1 MKKYVYIKDITVEII
16 KRKTQKNIYIKISDK
31 GEVRVS
37 SPLFVSDL
45 YIKELILKKYDE
57 LKIYLEEKSVK
68 KNKIIENTYITG
80 NKQYIFGKEYFLIV
94 RYNKYQSV
102 VTLGDKI
109 IINVSDVDDNEKKE
123 KLINKFYK
131 ELLQEK
137 IKEISIKYEDIMGLK
152 ASQYRIKNMKTRWGT
167 CNINKKRI
175 WINLQLVQK
184 DIDCLEYIIV
194 HELTHLVEK
203 NHNKRFYNIVEKYC
217 PNYKQ
222 IQRKLNSN

>member
-109 IINVSDVDDNEKKE
+109 IINVSDVDNNEKKE

>member
-184 DIDCLEYIIV
+184 DIDCLEYI
-194 HELTHLVEK
+194 
-203 NHNKRFYNIVEKYC
+203 
-217 PNYKQ
+217 
-222 IQRKLNSN
+222 

>member
-175 WINLQLVQK
+175 WINLQLAQK

>member
-57 LKIYLEEKSVK
+57 LKIYLKEKSVK
-68 KNKIIENTYITG
+68 TNKKIENTYITG

-102 VTLGDKI
+102 VTLGDNI
-109 IINVSDVDDNEKKE
+109 IINIIDVDDNEKKE

>member
-137 IKEISIKYEDIMGLK
+137 IKEISIKYEDIMSLK

>member
-68 KNKIIENTYITG
+68 KNKTIGNTYITG

>member
-1 MKKYVYIKDITVEII
+1 MKKYGYIKEITVEII

-31 GEVRVS
+31 GEVRVA

>member
-175 WINLQLVQK
+175 WINLQLVQE

>member
-1 MKKYVYIKDITVEII
+1 
-16 KRKTQKNIYIKISDK
+16 
-31 GEVRVS
+31 
-37 SPLFVSDL
+37 
-45 YIKELILKKYDE
+45 
-57 LKIYLEEKSVK
+57 
-68 KNKIIENTYITG
+68 
-80 NKQYIFGKEYFLIV
+80 
-94 RYNKYQSV
+94 
-102 VTLGDKI
+102 
-109 IINVSDVDDNEKKE
+109 
-123 KLINKFYK
+123 
-131 ELLQEK
+131 
-137 IKEISIKYEDIMGLK
+137 
-152 ASQYRIKNMKTRWGT
+152 MKTRWGT

>member
-1 MKKYVYIKDITVEII
+1 MKKYVYINDITVEII

-57 LKIYLEEKSVK
+57 LKIYL
-68 KNKIIENTYITG
+68 
-80 NKQYIFGKEYFLIV
+80 KQYIFGKEYFLIV

-102 VTLGDKI
+102 VTLGDNI
-109 IINVSDVDDNEKKE
+109 IINIIDVDDNEKKE

>member
-68 KNKIIENTYITG
+68 KNKTIENTYITG

>member
-1 MKKYVYIKDITVEII
+1 MKKYVYIKDIIVEII

>member
-1 MKKYVYIKDITVEII
+1 MKKSVYIKDIKVEII